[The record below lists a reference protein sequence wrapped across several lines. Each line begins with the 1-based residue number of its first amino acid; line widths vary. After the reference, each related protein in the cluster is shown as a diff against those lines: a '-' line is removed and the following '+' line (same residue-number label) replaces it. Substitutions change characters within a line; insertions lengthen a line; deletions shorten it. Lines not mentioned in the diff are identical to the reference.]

1 MRWTEFLST
10 SMEGQEMAAGPR
22 DKIVSDLRDE
32 EKRISAAAQEARE
45 KAKAFEAEL
54 KGVQSALAALTGESK
69 RTTKKKAIQDA
80 KPSPVNDE
88 AKPSPKR
95 KKPPQGTTG
104 KSSKPTSDDA
114 A

>member
-1 MRWTEFLST
+1 MRWIEFRST
-10 SMEGQEMAAGPR
+10 SMEDKKMAASPR

-45 KAKAFEAEL
+45 KAKALEAEL
-54 KGVQSALAALTGESK
+54 KSVQSALAALTGESK

-95 KKPPQGTTG
+95 KKPPQGTTE